1 MKSHELRSA
10 ATRHRPARE
19 TARLPAGIRFVEFF
33 GLPGIGKTTASRDL
47 ALHLQQS
54 GHAVGMARIAMESRT
69 LLGRQLYR
77 VGLVLPRLFKQDFRS
92 IAARIARFVAQGEQ
106 ETATDLIRVTWN
118 LWTVAA
124 YIHAERSRS
133 GSITILDQGLL
144 QGFWSV
150 FLKSRQKRTAES
162 WLDIL
167 SAIGVEDIVFVD
179 LCGDPDL
186 AQDRLRTRGD
196 RSSRLQRAAS
206 GETALWAKAD
216 RAYRKMKAEI
226 GEPLES
232 SACVLM
238 LATVDANATSSP
250 KQIARRMF
258 EATLLA
264 RGRHGPAPSE
274 SL

>member
-1 MKSHELRSA
+1 M
-10 ATRHRPARE
+10 
-19 TARLPAGIRFVEFF
+19 EFF
-33 GLPGIGKTTASRDL
+33 GLPGIGKTTASRHL
-47 ALHLQQS
+47 ALHLQHS
-54 GHAVGMARIAMESRT
+54 GHSVSEAKIAMESRT

-150 FLKSRQKRTAES
+150 LLKSRQKRTSES

-167 SAIGVEDIVFVD
+167 SAIGVEDIIFVD
-179 LCGDPDL
+179 LRGDPDL

-216 RAYRKMKAEI
+216 GAYRKMKAEI
-226 GEPLES
+226 GEPLVS
-232 SACVLM
+232 SACALM
-238 LATVDANATSSP
+238 LATVDASASASP
-250 KQIARRMF
+250 EQIACRTY

-264 RGRHGPAPSE
+264 SRRHGPVPPE